1 MSILHVVFKVAG
13 TDYALP
19 AEEVLQMESYSG
31 ATPIPGAAAHV
42 AGIVQVRGRVVPV
55 VDLRARFG
63 LEAAERTLDSRL
75 VIGNDSGR
83 SVALLVDSA
92 REVVKL
98 EAEQV
103 EPPPAMVADEA
114 QGFVKAVARL
124 GDRLLMLIDF
134 KKVIGEV
141 QLHA

>member
-1 MSILHVVFKVAG
+1 MSVLHVVFKVAG
-13 TDYALP
+13 TEYALP
-19 AEEVLQMESYSG
+19 ADEVLQMESYSG

-55 VDLRARFG
+55 VDLRSRFG
-63 LEAAERTLDSRL
+63 LDAAERTLDSRL
-75 VIGNDSGR
+75 VIGQDAGR

-98 EAEQV
+98 EPEQV
-103 EPPPAMVADEA
+103 EPPPPVVADEA
-114 QGFVKAVARL
+114 KGFVRAVARL
-124 GDRLLMLIDF
+124 GERLLMLIDF

-141 QLHA
+141 QVHG